1 MSDLRINNITD
12 RTGNAGPIIAGV
24 STVSS
29 TGVFTVPVGPTE
41 YRGGRGRGVFA
52 GGYNPGG
59 NNTMEYIEI
68 ATTGNA
74 TDFGDLNKNSANA
87 AAFGSSTKGI
97 FCGGYY
103 APAANT
109 DKIQYVIF
117 SSRGGASFFGD
128 LITPAINN
136 IGFSNNVRGFSAG
149 SYNNAPQRNAIEMI
163 TISTHGHASDFGDMT
178 QGVGNAAACASPTR
192 GVIAGGETSPN
203 TYTRNIEYITMATKG
218 DTKEFGELTTT
229 VGRDPGGMSNST
241 RGLFGGGRT
250 SPASARSDVIDYITI
265 ATTGNATDFGN
276 LLAATSFIRG
286 CASQTRAVWGGGQA
300 PGAQNVM
307 QYVTIST
314 TGNAVDFGDL
324 DDGTPFSI
332 SVCSDVHG
340 GLG

>member
-1 MSDLRINNITD
+1 MSDFRIDKITN
-12 RTGNAGPIIAGV
+12 RTGDTGPQIAGITTF
-24 STVSS
+24 SGTS
-29 TGVFTVPVGPTE
+29 GMIMPGGPTE

-74 TDFGDLNKNSANA
+74 TDFGDLNKNSSNA

-103 APAANT
+103 APSANT
-109 DKIQYVIF
+109 DVIQSVIF
-117 SSRGGASFFGD
+117 SSRGGASFFGN
-128 LITPAINN
+128 LISPAINN
-136 IGFSNNVRGFSAG
+136 IGFSNNVTGFSAG
-149 SYNNAPQRNAIEMI
+149 RGGTTKLNTIEMI

-178 QGVGNAAACASPTR
+178 QTVGNGAACASPTR
-192 GVIAGGETSPN
+192 GVMAGGETASN
-203 TYTRNIEYITMATKG
+203 TFSRKMDYITMATKG
-218 DTKEFGELTTT
+218 DAKEFGELTLT

-265 ATTGNATDFGN
+265 VTTGNATDFGN

-307 QYVTIST
+307 QYVTIAS

-340 GLG
+340 GLV